1 MNKGYYIV
9 IEGPEG
15 AGKTTQVEL
24 LAHVLAKYNYPVK
37 IFREP
42 DSQNHV
48 SARAIRR
55 LTQDPQYPLNTRSE
69 VLLYNAA
76 RALSLEV
83 IKKAKQNG
91 MICLVDRNYLTTL
104 AVQYYGRGD
113 IKDYKTINDIIDFA
127 IGDMD
132 PDLTIVLDAS
142 VDELS
147 ERLQNR
153 GAGERFDNLDH
164 AFLDRVRA
172 GYLLEAK
179 TRGYPVVYAG
189 GKKEDVFANIWH
201 YVAECIAGKINT
213 NKYNRI
219 QPISVQLSPEAQTL
233 IIDENGFNITE
244 DGLKE
249 LQNYI
254 TNTSGNVYAFNGNLD
269 SVTVAAAMAR
279 LSRRGDDMRVTL
291 LDEFISNKGK
301 DEDLIKRV
309 VTAYGDDSV
318 QQLVG
323 IHLVVEDASN
333 ILTKKLEWGR
343 LAAYLEQSTRYIYY
357 DTKDSN
363 GNYKF
368 YIPKSLKGKNKKL
381 YVNTMNKMFENY
393 SVVVRQLTEYLTKND
408 KTPKKQQD
416 VAWRSAIRAQACDAA
431 RPMLPVSAKSTVG
444 LYGSAQAIESLI
456 MHLLSDEM
464 TEARECGQKI
474 LNESRKI
481 IPAFLERADKAD
493 RGGATIAYRA
503 ETRNELR
510 KLSDKYLKNSYGTV
524 SNAVEL
530 TEFYP
535 KNELDI
541 VPHMLYEFS
550 DLSENDLKNTL
561 FSMSLN
567 EKQAIFKA
575 YVGERLNRRHKPGRA
590 LERATYSWDIVCDYG
605 IFRDLQRH
613 RMVND
618 LSWQQLT
625 PRYGYDM
632 PEVIELAGLD
642 DIYTNNFDLSIELHS
657 KLQDLNLDAQY
668 ATLLGH
674 KMRWKITMN
683 ARELMHFIEL
693 RSSPQGHPGY
703 RAIVKKMYDI
713 LSEHH
718 PLMAESLKFVN
729 KDEDPALARL
739 AAEKYTQYKLSILDN
754 S

>member
-1 MNKGYYIV
+1 MTKGYYIV

-76 RALSLEV
+76 RALSLET
-83 IKKAKQNG
+83 IKNAKQNG

-113 IKDYKTINDIIDFA
+113 ITDYKTINDIIDFA

-132 PDLTIVLDAS
+132 PDLTVVLDAS
-142 VDELS
+142 VEELAD
-147 ERLQNR
+147 RLKNR

-179 TRGYPVVYAG
+179 NRGYPVVYAG

-201 YVAECIAGKINT
+201 YVAECISGKINT
-213 NKYNRI
+213 NKFNNMSF
-219 QPISVQLSPEAQTL
+219 ISTQTNADEPVLKKDEEGYKITKAGHNQL
-233 IIDENGFNITE
+233 
-244 DGLKE
+244 KK
-249 LQNYI
+249 YI
-254 TNTSGNVYAFNGNLD
+254 TNTADKVYAFNGNLD

-291 LDEFISNKGK
+291 LDEFISHEGK
-301 DEDLIKRV
+301 DEYLIKRV

-357 DTKDSN
+357 DSKDSN
-363 GNYKF
+363 GKYKY
-368 YIPKSLKGKNKKL
+368 YIPSSLKGKSKKL
-381 YVNTMNKMFENY
+381 YTTIMDTMFDNY
-393 SVVVRQLTEYLTKND
+393 STVVHRLTDYLIKND
-408 KTPKKQQD
+408 KTPKKHRD
-416 VAWRSAIRAQACDAA
+416 TAWKSAIRAQACDAA
-431 RPMLPVSAKSTVG
+431 RPMLPVSTKSTVG
-444 LYGSAQAIESLI
+444 IFASAQATESLI
-456 MHLLSDEM
+456 MHLLSDELA
-464 TEARECGQKI
+464 EARDSGAKI
-474 LNESRKI
+474 LEESRKI
-481 IPAFLERADKAD
+481 IPAFLERADKPD

-503 ETRNELR
+503 ETQTELR
-510 KLSDKYLKNSYGTV
+510 KLVKKYLKNSYGTV
-524 SNAVEL
+524 NKEVIL
-530 TEFYP
+530 TEVYP

-541 VPHMLYEFS
+541 VHHMLYELS
-550 DLSENDLKNTL
+550 DMSEQDLKNIVTKMPL
-561 FSMSLN
+561 DD
-567 EKQAIFKA
+567 KQKIFKS
-575 YVGERLNRRHKPGRA
+575 YFGERLNRRHKPGRA
-590 LERATYSWDIVCDYG
+590 LERAMYSWDIVCDYG
-605 IFRDLQRH
+605 VFRDLQRH
-613 RMVND
+613 RLVND
-618 LSWQQLT
+618 LAWQELT
-625 PRYGYDM
+625 PRYGFDM
-632 PEVIELAGLD
+632 PEIIESAGLEEL
-642 DIYTNNFDLSIELHS
+642 YTHNFDLSLELYS
-657 KLQDLNLDAQY
+657 QIQSLGLDAQY

-683 ARELMHFIEL
+683 ARELIHFIEL
-693 RSSPQGHPGY
+693 RSAPQGHPGY
-703 RAIVKKMYDI
+703 RAIVKQMFDI
-713 LSEHH
+713 LSETH
-718 PLMAESLKFVN
+718 PLMAESMKFVN
-729 KDEDPALARL
+729 KDEDPALTRL
-739 AAEKYTQYKLSILDN
+739 AAEKYTQYKLKKLN
-754 S
+754 K